1 VILDEILAHKREEL
15 RQRQQDT
22 PLGAL
27 QELAATQ
34 APPRSLRAAL
44 TGGRVRVIAEV
55 KRRSPSRGL
64 LVANLDPART
74 ATTYANH
81 GAAAISVLTD
91 EKYFGG
97 SLADLQSV
105 RRAVD
110 LPILR
115 KDFVLN
121 GYQVVEARA
130 YGADAVLLIAAAL
143 DADDLNDLLE
153 ETRVLRM
160 DALVEVHTEEE
171 LELALGCGAPLI
183 GINNRDLQTF
193 TSDLETTRRLA
204 PLVAD
209 GHVLVSESGIHSGA
223 QVRELARLGIHA
235 VLVGEALV
243 TASSAAE
250 KLRELVTA

>member
-1 VILDEILAHKREEL
+1 MDKDTNRVILDEILTHKREEL
-15 RQRQQDT
+15 RQRQQDM

-27 QELAATQ
+27 HELAAAL
-34 APPRSLRAAL
+34 APPRPFRDAL
-44 TGGRVRVIAEV
+44 TGARVRVIAEV

-64 LVANLDPART
+64 LVADLDPART
-74 ATTYANH
+74 AVTYANH

-91 EKYFGG
+91 EQFFGG

-121 GYQVVEARA
+121 GYQIVEARA

-153 ETRVLRM
+153 ETRVLGM

-171 LELALGCGAPLI
+171 MDLALDCGAPLI

-193 TSDLETTRRLA
+193 TTDLEITRSLA
-204 PLVAD
+204 PLVPD
-209 GHVLVSESGIHSGA
+209 GHVLVSES
-223 QVRELARLGIHA
+223 
-235 VLVGEALV
+235 
-243 TASSAAE
+243 
-250 KLRELVTA
+250 

>member
-1 VILDEILAHKREEL
+1 
-15 RQRQQDT
+15 T
-22 PLGAL
+22 
-27 QELAATQ
+27 
-34 APPRSLRAAL
+34 AL
-44 TGGRVRVIAEV
+44 TSGRVRVIAEV

-153 ETRVLRM
+153 ETRVLGM

-171 LELALGCGAPLI
+171 MELALGCGAPLI

-193 TSDLETTRRLA
+193 TTDLETTRRLA

-223 QVRELARLGIHA
+223 QVRELARLGVHA

-243 TASSAAE
+243 TATNAAE
-250 KLRELVTA
+250 KLQELVTA